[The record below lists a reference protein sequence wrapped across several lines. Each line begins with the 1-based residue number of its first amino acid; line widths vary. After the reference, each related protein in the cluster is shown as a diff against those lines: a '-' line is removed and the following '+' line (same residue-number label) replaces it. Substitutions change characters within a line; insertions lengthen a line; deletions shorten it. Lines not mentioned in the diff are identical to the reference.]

1 MLNTQ
6 VLTPLSKKK
15 KKKVVQVLAIDN
27 MEKYLLHIS
36 EKNVW
41 LMNTSSDQGLWNID
55 EKIIFY

>member
-1 MLNTQ
+1 MTFKILLCSNFMLNTQ

-36 EKNVW
+36 EKNV
-41 LMNTSSDQGLWNID
+41 
-55 EKIIFY
+55 